1 MAKLVK
7 TTIEIDGTEVRQF
20 YQFSLAQGIF
30 AHHVFKLVCPAEA
43 LDGPQGAL
51 FSKSRN
57 FIGSSFKIKMEG
69 LPPSGQPLQFTGLI
83 TQVEASRFTGHVGD
97 IIISGF
103 SPTIIMDNGPHCN
116 TWEKKAIKNIA
127 TDVFS
132 DFPANLLAPQIQPVY
147 GETMAYTVQYKE
159 TAWQFLNRIAATY
172 GEWFY
177 YNGQNMVLGT
187 PKPKTA
193 QLVYGSNLSQFSMA
207 MQLRPGNFQQVGYD
221 YINDQVYEASPQN
234 VAQKAG
240 LSETGKQV
248 MDKSGDFFAAIPKTY
263 NNTFLTNKKQLE
275 DSINTRAAAQSSNL
289 VRLNGTSNHF
299 GVQLGNTVN
308 INNNVGDFTV
318 IDVSHHCDGQGN
330 YHNEFIAIPAT
341 IKVPPVTNY
350 AEPFCETQT
359 AVVTDNYDPKGLG
372 RIRVRF
378 HWMKPDQKTPWL
390 RMMMPYAGQNKGAF
404 FIPELEEE
412 VVVAFE
418 GNNPLKP
425 YVQGAVYNSSQ
436 NTTYSNSNND
446 IKIIQSRS
454 GHIIELNDAGEGT
467 SITIKD
473 HNGNSIFLDTIGKNI
488 TITAPE
494 TMTLNAKNMVVNVEE
509 NLTTTVGKDMRST
522 VGANN
527 KMMIAENYTINS
539 KETKEKVT
547 ENKEETIGGN
557 LKVKTA
563 TTEVVA
569 RDGDILLHSAGIAT
583 VYGAVDAKV
592 NKG

>member
-69 LPPSGQPLQFTGLI
+69 LPPSGQPLQFSGLI

-221 YINDQVYEASPQN
+221 YINDQVYEASPQ
-234 VAQKAG
+234 
-240 LSETGKQV
+240 QV
-248 MDKSGDFFAAIPKTY
+248 
-263 NNTFLTNKKQLE
+263 
-275 DSINTRAAAQSSNL
+275 
-289 VRLNGTSNHF
+289 
-299 GVQLGNTVN
+299 
-308 INNNVGDFTV
+308 
-318 IDVSHHCDGQGN
+318 
-330 YHNEFIAIPAT
+330 
-341 IKVPPVTNY
+341 
-350 AEPFCETQT
+350 
-359 AVVTDNYDPKGLG
+359 
-372 RIRVRF
+372 
-378 HWMKPDQKTPWL
+378 
-390 RMMMPYAGQNKGAF
+390 
-404 FIPELEEE
+404 
-412 VVVAFE
+412 
-418 GNNPLKP
+418 
-425 YVQGAVYNSSQ
+425 
-436 NTTYSNSNND
+436 
-446 IKIIQSRS
+446 
-454 GHIIELNDAGEGT
+454 
-467 SITIKD
+467 
-473 HNGNSIFLDTIGKNI
+473 
-488 TITAPE
+488 
-494 TMTLNAKNMVVNVEE
+494 
-509 NLTTTVGKDMRST
+509 
-522 VGANN
+522 
-527 KMMIAENYTINS
+527 
-539 KETKEKVT
+539 
-547 ENKEETIGGN
+547 
-557 LKVKTA
+557 
-563 TTEVVA
+563 
-569 RDGDILLHSAGIAT
+569 
-583 VYGAVDAKV
+583 
-592 NKG
+592 